1 MRLQAIFTSTLVHGT
16 VIVGVGLWVQPWV
29 HFLPPQAHISVS
41 RQEPVPEN
49 LARLP
54 EPRKIRVEPLRDVQ
68 LVEPEL
74 DLEEPEIDPKPEIL
88 EEPPL
93 PLPYPTPKAIPELI
107 YRVLPVVVKPVPVE
121 AAAKPP
127 TEESLEPRLPQDYV
141 QKLHLDPRNKAPKYP
156 ALARRLGTEGKV
168 VIAVTVT
175 PQGGVASVRV
185 LSSAG
190 TAPAHQQMDRAAL
203 RALKRWHY
211 PKILQGDR
219 PVEMV
224 IHVPVEFRLV
234 DTKG

>member
-1 MRLQAIFTSTLVHGT
+1 MRLQTIFASTLVHGT

-29 HFLPPQAHISVS
+29 HFSPQLHLTVT
-41 RQEPVPEN
+41 QEEPVPQI

-54 EPRKIRVEPLRDVQ
+54 EPRKIRVEPLPDAQ
-68 LVEPEL
+68 LVEREF
-74 DLEEPEIDPKPEIL
+74 DLEEPEVEPEPEIL

-121 AAAKPP
+121 ATVKPP

-141 QKLHLDPRNKAPKYP
+141 QKLHLDPRNKPPRYP
-156 ALARRLGTEGKV
+156 PLARRLGTEGKV

-175 PQGGVASVRV
+175 PLGGVARVRV

-190 TAPAHQQMDRAAL
+190 TSPAHQQLDRAAL
-203 RALKRWHY
+203 RALKHWHY
-211 PKILQGDR
+211 PKILPGDQ
-219 PVEMV
+219 PVEML

-234 DTKG
+234 DTKS

>member
-1 MRLQAIFTSTLVHGT
+1 MRLQAIFTSTLVHGA

-29 HFLPPQAHISVS
+29 HFLPPLAHVTVS
-41 RQEPVPEN
+41 PQEPVPEIQ
-49 LARLP
+49 AQLP
-54 EPRKIRVEPLRDVQ
+54 EPRKIRVQPLRDVQ
-68 LVEPEL
+68 LVEQEL
-74 DLEEPEIDPKPEIL
+74 DLEEPEIEPEIL

-93 PLPYPTPKAIPELI
+93 PLPYPTPKAIPELV
-107 YRVLPVVVKPVPVE
+107 YRVLPVVVKPAVE
-121 AAAKPP
+121 VAAKPP
-127 TEESLEPRLPQDYV
+127 SEESLEPRLPQDYV
-141 QKLHLDPRNKAPKYP
+141 QKLHLDLRNKAPKYP

-190 TAPAHQQMDRAAL
+190 TSPAHQQMDRAAL

-211 PKILQGDR
+211 PKILQGDQ